1 MGSHAI
7 SRVSGKSNF
16 HLQKRKTASTGGG
29 ATKRRYTWSTKAI
42 RRNRTGTG
50 RMRSLRHVNKR
61 KRTVIE
67 PEPKPPRKSSPH
79 ELLAASIDA
88 KGTTSDLTMKY
99 LRTTC
104 FMRT

>member
-1 MGSHAI
+1 MTRGTPASGKKHTHSHAI

-50 RMRSLRHVNKR
+50 RMRHLRHVHRREKNGYRHGTQATKKNK
-61 KRTVIE
+61 
-67 PEPKPPRKSSPH
+67 S
-79 ELLAASIDA
+79 A
-88 KGTTSDLTMKY
+88 
-99 LRTTC
+99 
-104 FMRT
+104 